1 MDKNDQEQKLDPNLV
16 NKLREFRGVS
26 TLKKVAL
33 NILVKMTSDSA
44 EVEKIRAQFQKI
56 DSKMTGYITANELKE
71 ALNEAGIKYQEGELD
86 KIIHEVD
93 FHGKNQINYT
103 EFLAATISVKKILTK
118 EHLIAMFNQFDT
130 DGSGYISINDI
141 KEAMDK
147 FGQKITAEEIQ
158 DIMKKHAV
166 ANPNQ
171 ISYDEFK
178 KIFEGLQ

>member
-1 MDKNDQEQKLDPNLV
+1 MDPNLV
-16 NKLREFRGVS
+16 NKLKEFRGVS

-44 EVEKIRAQFQKI
+44 EVEKIRAQFQKM
-56 DSKMTGYITANELKE
+56 DTNMTGYITAAELKD
-71 ALNEAGIKYQEGELD
+71 ALNEAGINYQEGDLD
-86 KIIHEVD
+86 RIIKEVD
-93 FHGKNQINYT
+93 FHGNNQINYT

-118 EHLIAMFNQFDT
+118 EHLVAMFNQFDT
-130 DGSGYISINDI
+130 DGSGTITINDI
-141 KEAMDK
+141 KEAMNK
-147 FGQKITAEEIQ
+147 FGQKITQEEIS